1 MDGSRR
7 AGIATLPLCRN
18 DRETIQMNTTR
29 RDLLLSGSVLAAG
42 VATARPKAG
51 EPMRVWQVGD
61 QQGIGSLTLS
71 QRPSVTPGPGE
82 VAVRVRASALNH
94 RDLSIVSSRYGAVKP
109 PTRIAVGDGSGEI
122 DALGAGVTQWKLGE
136 RVTAPHFVDWVDGA
150 YSPAI
155 FARDLGH
162 TADGWLADRIVLPAQ
177 ALVRVPTE
185 LRHEDAA
192 ALGAAGITAWAVIES
207 FAQAK
212 PGDIVL
218 TLGTG
223 GVSVLALQIAKMA
236 GATVAITSSSDAK
249 LALMRQM
256 GADITV
262 NYRSRADWP
271 AAVRE
276 ATGGRGVDIVVETVG
291 MASLPQSL
299 ACCAPNAR
307 IGLLGALGGRPQ
319 GASDL
324 SAMIGTNAI
333 IKGITSGSRRMLED
347 LLRACAA
354 RGLKPK
360 IDRVFGFEQA
370 AEAYRYLDSGAHV
383 GKVVIRHD

>member
-1 MDGSRR
+1 MP
-7 AGIATLPLCRN
+7 A
-18 DRETIQMNTTR
+18 TR
-29 RDLLLSGSVLAAG
+29 RDLMLTGPALAAAMAGAAAGSVSTAQPQRRGTVRAWQIGEQRG
-42 VATARPKAG
+42 VASLKLVQRPTPVPGAG
-51 EPMRVWQVGD
+51 EVV
-61 QQGIGSLTLS
+61 
-71 QRPSVTPGPGE
+71 
-82 VAVRVRASALNH
+82 VRVHASALNH
-94 RDLSIVSSRYGAVKP
+94 RDLSIVSGRYGAPKP
-109 PTRIAVGDGSGEI
+109 PARIAVGDGSGEI
-122 DALGAGVTQWKLGE
+122 ESLGEGVTSWRAGD
-136 RVTAPHFVDWVDGA
+136 RVTAPHFIDWSDGA
-150 YSPAI
+150 YTPAI
-155 FARDLGH
+155 FARDLGN
-162 TADGWLADRIVLPAQ
+162 TADGWLTERIVLPAH
-177 ALVRVPTE
+177 ALVRVPDAMP
-185 LRHEDAA
+185 HEDAA

-207 FAQAK
+207 FALVK

-218 TLGTG
+218 ALGTG

-236 GATVAITSSSDAK
+236 GATVAMTSSSDAK
-249 LALMRQM
+249 LALMREL

-262 NYRSRADWP
+262 NYRTQPDWP
-271 AAVRE
+271 AAVRA

-291 MASLPQSL
+291 MTSLPLSL

-354 RGLKPK
+354 RGLKPR

-370 AEAYRYLDSGAHV
+370 VEAYQYLTSGAHA
-383 GKVVIRHD
+383 GKVVIRHG